1 MPSFTT
7 SRRRVIAA
15 LALTSALLITLDL
28 QGNSAVGSVRR
39 GFGAVFAPFED
50 AARVVS
56 RPVENA
62 WRGVRDY
69 PDVAEENR
77 ALREQLAEQEADH
90 LLWLAERQDYAEAM
104 AAAGLDSSYGT
115 PILARVIGDSP
126 SNIDQTVTIDRGTN
140 DGIETGQM
148 VTVGQ
153 SLVGKITQTY
163 SDRAIVML
171 ITDTRFSVAVKVENV
186 PDDPPADETTAA
198 GDEEATGETDASTPP
213 ESPPESPP
221 DGSSPDTSAPDGS
234 VPGAGDEGG
243 TTTSVAPET
252 TTTTVAPGQP
262 TDPLGPPVTVPV
274 QIDDEVSPG
283 RQTGSLEGRGHGSN
297 PYVVR
302 VEETPRFGVI
312 EIGAVVRTS
321 GGTNGN
327 SLAPP
332 DLLVGTVIKS
342 ISRAGSGGDAVE
354 VNPAVSFGSLDF
366 VAVLP
371 RVSGG

>member
-28 QGNSAVGSVRR
+28 QGNSTVGSMRR

-62 WRGVRDY
+62 WRGIRDY

-77 ALREQLAEQEADH
+77 RLREELAEQEATH
-90 LLWLAERQDYAEAM
+90 LLWLAELQDAREAM
-104 AAAGLDSSYGT
+104 AAAGLDTSYGT

-126 SNIDQTVTIDRGTN
+126 SNFEQTLTIDKGTN
-140 DGIETGQM
+140 DGLETGQM

-153 SLVGKITQTY
+153 SLVGKITQAT
-163 SDRAIVML
+163 SDRATVML
-171 ITDTRFSVAVKVENV
+171 ITDPRFAVAVKVENV
-186 PDDPPADETTAA
+186 PDDATTEDGATSGDDPA
-198 GDEEATGETDASTPP
+198 TDSTNPESSTPA
-213 ESPPESPP
+213 SGP
-221 DGSSPDTSAPDGS
+221 DTSTPDTSSPDGATPDPSTPDPSAPDG
-234 VPGAGDEGG
+234 G
-243 TTTSVAPET
+243 
-252 TTTTVAPGQP
+252 TTVAPGTTVPPGQP
-262 TDPLGPPVTVPV
+262 SDPLAPPATVPATPV
-274 QIDDEVSPG
+274 DPTQPA
-283 RQTGSLEGRGHGSN
+283 RQTGSLEGRGAERN
-297 PYVVR
+297 PQVVR
-302 VEETPRFGVI
+302 VDESPRFGRI

-327 SLAPP
+327 SLAAP
-332 DLLVGTVIKS
+332 DLLVGTVLKTIQT
-342 ISRAGSGGDAVE
+342 AGSGGDALEIV
-354 VNPAVSFGSLDF
+354 PAVSFGSLDF

-371 RVSGG
+371 RPPGG